1 MTAPKRAFTAAKT
14 TSRGQTTI
22 DYVIGISVF
31 LVVVVFVFGFIPTIF
46 APFEASSGSNT
57 IPADRSAD
65 RLSDDLLVDSPEQ
78 PAVLNRTCTVGFFDA
93 DGTAPTGCRYD
104 DDSDGANLSA
114 AMGTSSVT
122 NLNVTIRSEGSITQ
136 LDGTPLAVGDS
147 SEGNENVVVATRV
160 VLLDGD
166 QHQLYIRVW

>member
-1 MTAPKRAFTAAKT
+1 MMPLQQALTALETA
-14 TSRGQTTI
+14 SRGQTTI

-31 LVVVVFVFGFIPTIF
+31 LLVVVFVFGFIPTIF
-46 APFEASSGSNT
+46 APFEDPTGSNT
-57 IPADRSAD
+57 ILADRSAD
-65 RLSDDLLVDSPEQ
+65 RLSNDLLVDSPEQ

-93 DGTAPTGCRYD
+93 DGAAPTGCRYD
-104 DDSDGANLSA
+104 DDSDGANLST

-147 SEGNENVVVATRV
+147 SQGNENVVVANRV

-166 QHQLYIRVW
+166 QHQLSVRVW